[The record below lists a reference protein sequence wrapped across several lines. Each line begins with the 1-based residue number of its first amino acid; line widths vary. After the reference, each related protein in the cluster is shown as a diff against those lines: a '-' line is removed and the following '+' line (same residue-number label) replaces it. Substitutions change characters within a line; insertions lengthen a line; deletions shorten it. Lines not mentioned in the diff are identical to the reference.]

1 MSFTK
6 KYGPLQSVF
15 FRVVSDLPPI
25 SPPHEPPVLH
35 RHFVLHKPYGYLSQ
49 FTSEFAKEVKKK
61 HFLGELGDFPPGTM
75 AIGRLDEDSEGL
87 LLLTTDG
94 RVSEQVR
101 SRHVEKEYYAQV
113 DGQLTPEA
121 LVQLR
126 EGVAISI
133 HGTPYR
139 TLPCQAHLLA
149 TAPELPPRGRRIRDD
164 RHGPT
169 SWVAI
174 TVTEGKYR
182 QVRKMTAAV
191 GFPTLRLVRV
201 RVGEVLLAGLAAGAN
216 REVSSFFGK

>member
-1 MSFTK
+1 M
-6 KYGPLQSVF
+6 
-15 FRVVSDLPPI
+15 LPPTDAADQ
-25 SPPHEPPVLH
+25 PAP

-61 HFLGELGDFPPGTM
+61 HFLGELGDFPAGTM

-101 SRHVEKEYYAQV
+101 SRGVEKEYYAQV
-113 DGQLTPEA
+113 DGQLTPAA
-121 LVQLR
+121 LASLR
-126 EGVAISI
+126 AGVDISI

-139 TLPCQAHLLA
+139 TLPGQARLLDA
-149 TAPELPPRGRRIRDD
+149 APALPPRARRIRDD

-201 RVGEVLLAGLAAGAN
+201 RVGEVRLGDLPAGAS
-216 REVSSFFGK
+216 REVPGFFKK

>member
-1 MSFTK
+1 MSDSSAST
-6 KYGPLQSVF
+6 L
-15 FRVVSDLPPI
+15 DTLPA
-25 SPPHEPPVLH
+25 H
-35 RHFVLHKPYGYLSQ
+35 RHFALHKPYGYLSQ

-121 LVQLR
+121 LAQLQQ
-126 EGVAISI
+126 GVAISI

-139 TLPCQAHLLA
+139 TLPCQAHQLA
-149 TAPELPPRGRRIRDD
+149 AAPELPPRGRRIRDD

-201 RVGEVLLAGLAAGAN
+201 RVGEVLLADLPAGAN

>member
-1 MSFTK
+1 VSAF
-6 KYGPLQSVF
+6 PLASED
-15 FRVVSDLPPI
+15 SPAS
-25 SPPHEPPVLH
+25 SPP

-61 HFLGELGDFPPGTM
+61 HFLGELRDFPAGTM

-101 SRHVEKEYYAQV
+101 SRGVEKEYYAQV
-113 DGQLTPEA
+113 DGLLTPEA
-121 LVQLR
+121 LASLQT
-126 EGVAISI
+126 GVDISI

-139 TLPCQAHLLA
+139 TLPSQARLLDVV
-149 TAPELPPRGRRIRDD
+149 PELPPRGRRIRDD

-174 TVTEGKYR
+174 IVTEGKYR

-201 RVGEVLLAGLAAGAN
+201 RVGEVLLGDLPAGAS
-216 REVSSFFGK
+216 REVVGFLKN